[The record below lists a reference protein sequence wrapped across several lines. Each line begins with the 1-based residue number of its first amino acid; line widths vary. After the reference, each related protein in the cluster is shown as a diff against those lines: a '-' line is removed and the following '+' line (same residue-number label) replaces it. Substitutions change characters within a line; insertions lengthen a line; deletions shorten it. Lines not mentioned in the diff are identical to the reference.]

1 MDEGYEDILSKTLEQ
16 REEKIKGLM
25 TKYLNYLI
33 MLSDEDI
40 DSLIE
45 KNALFIVN
53 NGPAVGD
60 DDGPKLS
67 TN

>member
-25 TKYLNYLI
+25 TKYLNYLL

-53 NGPAVGD
+53 NGPMEED
-60 DDGPKLS
+60 HGPKLS